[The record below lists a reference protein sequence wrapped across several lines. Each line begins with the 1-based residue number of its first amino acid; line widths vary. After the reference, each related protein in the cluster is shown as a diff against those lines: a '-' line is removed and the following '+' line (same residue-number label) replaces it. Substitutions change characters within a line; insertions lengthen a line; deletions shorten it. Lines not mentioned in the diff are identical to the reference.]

1 MNEATTQA
9 SKTEDLAQQGGD
21 DRPHPPPLVPSWW
34 KPGDPIEADEG
45 EPKGD
50 NMEWKDFVSR
60 LGAVSSGPEWDR
72 QALKATAEKD
82 KAACQLGAELD
93 TGTHASIMPLFNH
106 EAINGLEGE
115 SDSSESEGEEEQE
128 TKTRKTEQKNEL
140 LAMAASEEYTRLP
153 YPIII
158 DSGAAES
165 VLPRD
170 WCPQAALVGG
180 PMKGKKYSAANGS
193 DIKNE
198 GQRVVSMVTKQGQ
211 WRNMTFQVC
220 NVTRPLASVSKIVE
234 AGHSVV
240 SNPVEDPRGSY
251 IQNLQSGEKMWLT
264 AKDGVYVMETKVA
277 PSKWQTSPS
286 FARQE
291 R

>member
-1 MNEATTQA
+1 M
-9 SKTEDLAQQGGD
+9 
-21 DRPHPPPLVPSWW
+21 
-34 KPGDPIEADEG
+34 
-45 EPKGD
+45 
-50 NMEWKDFVSR
+50 
-60 LGAVSSGPEWDR
+60 
-72 QALKATAEKD
+72 
-82 KAACQLGAELD
+82 
-93 TGTHASIMPLFNH
+93 
-106 EAINGLEGE
+106 
-115 SDSSESEGEEEQE
+115 
-128 TKTRKTEQKNEL
+128 
-140 LAMAASEEYTRLP
+140 AMAESEEYTRLP

-170 WCPQAALVGG
+170 WCPQAAIEDG

-198 GQRVVSMVTKQGQ
+198 GQMVVSMVTKQGQ

-240 SNPVEDPRGSY
+240 FNPVDDPRGSY

-286 FARQE
+286 FARQG

>member
-1 MNEATTQA
+1 MINNGQTMAKQWSNNGQTM
-9 SKTEDLAQQGGD
+9 
-21 DRPHPPPLVPSWW
+21 V
-34 KPGDPIEADEG
+34 
-45 EPKGD
+45 
-50 NMEWKDFVSR
+50 N
-60 LGAVSSGPEWDR
+60 
-72 QALKATAEKD
+72 
-82 KAACQLGAELD
+82 
-93 TGTHASIMPLFNH
+93 HAGIMPLFNH

-115 SDSSESEGEEEQE
+115 SDSSGSEDEEVQRAVSKKKE
-128 TKTRKTEQKNEL
+128 KRKEL
-140 LAMAASEEYTRLP
+140 MAMATSEEYSKLP

-170 WCPQAALVGG
+170 WCPQAALVDG

-198 GQRVVSMVTKQGQ
+198 GQRVVSMVTKEGQ

-240 SNPVEDPRGSY
+240 FNPVDDPRGSY

-264 AKDGVYVMETKVA
+264 AKAGVYVMETKVA
-277 PSKWQTSPS
+277 PNKWQSSLS
-286 FARQE
+286 FVRQG